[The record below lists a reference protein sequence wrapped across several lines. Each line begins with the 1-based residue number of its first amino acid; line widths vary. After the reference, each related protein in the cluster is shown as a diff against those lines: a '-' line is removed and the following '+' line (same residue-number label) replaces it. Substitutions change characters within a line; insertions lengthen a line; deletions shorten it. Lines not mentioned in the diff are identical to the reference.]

1 MILTS
6 WRLRLLTLIA
16 VVVVLVVVTTS
27 LSGWNL
33 LAPSCPSGINC
44 S

>member
-1 MILTS
+1 MVLTT

-16 VVVVLVVVTTS
+16 VVVVFVLVAIGVSV
-27 LSGWNL
+27 WDPL

-44 S
+44 